1 MSSNREI
8 TELLHEWGAGN
19 DQALE
24 KLTPLLYTELH
35 RIAHRYMQQERPEH
49 TLQTT
54 ALINEAYLRLID
66 DRQNV
71 RWQNRAHFL
80 GMSAVLMRRIL
91 VDCARSRKYAKRGGG
106 AYFVSLEEALPVSQD
121 RARQIVAVD
130 DALQTLETLD
140 PRKCR
145 IAELRFF
152 GGLTVDEIAEV
163 LKVSVRTIFREW
175 DLTKA
180 WLTRELSS
188 DKQIQ
193 DPS

>member
-19 DQALE
+19 EQALE
-24 KLTPLLYTELH
+24 KLTPLLYKELH
-35 RIAHRYMQQERPEH
+35 RIAHRYMEQERPEH

-66 DRQNV
+66 RENV

-80 GMSAVLMRRIL
+80 GVSALLMRRIL
-91 VDCARSRKYAKRGGG
+91 VDSARSRKYAKRGGG
-106 AYFVSLEEALPVSQD
+106 VHLLSLEAALTVSHD

-130 DALQTLETLD
+130 EALQTLETFD

-152 GGLTVDEIAEV
+152 GGLTVEEIAHV

-188 DKQIQ
+188 EN
-193 DPS
+193 

>member
-19 DQALE
+19 EQALE
-24 KLTPLLYTELH
+24 KLTPLLYNELH

-54 ALINEAYLRLID
+54 ALINEAYLRLMD
-66 DRQNV
+66 QENV

-80 GMSAVLMRRIL
+80 GVSAVLMRHIL

-106 AYFVSLEEALPVSQD
+106 VQLLSLEDALGVSKD
-121 RARQIVAVD
+121 RAQQIVAVD

-163 LKVSVRTIFREW
+163 LNLSARTVFREW

-188 DKQIQ
+188 E
-193 DPS
+193 